1 MQLLNQNNVKSKT
14 SCLQTIQLN
23 ILHFMLEIFGTD
35 GHIVIE
41 GKQCPQNF
49 NFDIIFFF
57 KEECGGGANKLVS
70 NIITHRK
77 H

>member
-1 MQLLNQNNVKSKT
+1 
-14 SCLQTIQLN
+14 
-23 ILHFMLEIFGTD
+23 MLEIFGTD

-77 H
+77 HWSFCVSSRRKSSS